1 MRAVSLLL
9 LVVALSPA
17 VETSAAFLA
26 AVVAVPP
33 PATLCVA
40 GVCREVGAERITLS
54 PAAEARQF
62 VWIAADASR
71 VIAGIVAAGA
81 TAPALAD
88 ETRAVHRFSALTS
101 DGARRVSASFEL
113 RCGDAVWTWSLREL
127 PRAVTEL
134 AHPAG
139 ECALTVQ
146 APGYKTATK
155 GLGAANVGAI
165 YLHRLPVISGT
176 VADAVTRAPIGRAD
190 LFLPGGQRLTSTDA
204 DGRFRAPIDGP
215 WPARLR
221 VEATGRAPKSVPV
234 PGAIADTDLPIMLSR
249 GGNVTVS
256 LEPPLGQE
264 AVRWEAR
271 RILEGAD
278 DEKVRSGEVAAGQ
291 SSFSVEGLDPGPYRV
306 IVAGDGPLQR
316 FAAPVM
322 VDEGATASAAVRI
335 ESSRLEL
342 EVRRAGKP
350 APASEVEVIFRDGD
364 AVWRSRVST
373 DDRGQAIEEIWQ
385 AGPYLASVAG
395 WSESKRLVAS
405 ETISWALDLPDR
417 VIRGRLLDAATKQAL
432 SGAAVFLEARDEHGS
447 QVSSLAR
454 SGADGAYTFESVPA
468 GSYVLTVRAD
478 GYETLQTSPA
488 PIAEDTHLETRDL
501 RVHPLGGHTLR
512 VVNSFGVPIPGA
524 AVWIATA
531 AGVRSA
537 GVAKEDGRVVLPLA
551 VNEAGEAFVFPR
563 SGSLAITRFGAMTE
577 SGAEELRVVVPDGVS
592 SLEMLTVSTDGEP
605 LPRVPF
611 IIRVNGVVMPGM
623 VYEAMARHQGLPLWS
638 DASGRA
644 LLSRMPPGRY
654 EIWPL
659 TSPADRRAVESLAPP
674 PAPVNVMLTPGH
686 HVAKLT
692 FKPKTS

>member
-1 MRAVSLLL
+1 MI
-9 LVVALSPA
+9 
-17 VETSAAFLA
+17 LA
-26 AVVAVPP
+26 AALLATVVTAPP

-40 GVCREVGAERITLS
+40 GVCRDVGAERITLS

-71 VIAGIVAAGA
+71 VVSGVVAAGA
-81 TAPALAD
+81 TAPALED

-101 DGARRVSASFEL
+101 DGSRRVSPSFEL
-113 RCGDAVWTWSLREL
+113 RCGEAVWTWSLREL
-127 PRAVTEL
+127 PRTVTEL
-134 AHPAG
+134 AHTAG

-146 APGYKTATK
+146 AAGYKTATK
-155 GLGAANVGAI
+155 TLGAANVGAI

-176 VADAVTRAPIGRAD
+176 VTDAVTRTPIGRAD
-190 LFLPGGQRLTSTDA
+190 LFLPSGQRLTGTDN

-221 VEATGRAPKSVPV
+221 VEAIGRAPKSVPV
-234 PGAIADTDLPIMLSR
+234 PSAIADIDLPILMSR

-256 LEPPLGQE
+256 LEPPLAQE
-264 AVRWEAR
+264 ALRWEAR
-271 RILEGAD
+271 RIIADTD

-291 SSFSVEGLDPGPYRV
+291 SSFSVEGLDPGPYRI
-306 IVAGDGPLQR
+306 IVAGEGPLQR
-316 FAAPVM
+316 FAAPVL
-322 VDEGATASAAVRI
+322 VDDGATATATVRI
-335 ESSRLEL
+335 ESARLEL

-350 APASEVEVIFRDGD
+350 APATNIELVFRDGD
-364 AVWRSRVST
+364 AVWRTSVAT
-373 DDRGQAIEEIWQ
+373 DDRGQAVEEIWQ
-385 AGPYLASVAG
+385 AGPYLAFVSG
-395 WSESKRLVAS
+395 WSESKRLTAS
-405 ETISWALDLPDR
+405 ETISWTLDVPDR
-417 VIRGRLLDAATKQAL
+417 VIRGRLLDAATKQPVRDAV
-432 SGAAVFLEARDEHGS
+432 VFLEARDGEGS
-447 QVSSLAR
+447 QVSSMK
-454 SGADGAYTFESVPA
+454 SSDADGVYAFESVPA
-468 GSYVLTVRAD
+468 GSYALTVRAD
-478 GYETLQTSPA
+478 GYETLRTASA
-488 PIAEDTHLETRDL
+488 PIAEETHLETRDL
-501 RVHPLGGHTLR
+501 HVQPLGGHSLR

-551 VNEAGEAFVFPR
+551 MNESGEAYVFPR
-563 SGSLAITRFGAMTE
+563 SGSFAITRFGAVTE
-577 SGAEELRVVVPDGVS
+577 SGAEELRVVVPDGVA

-623 VYEAMARHQGLPLWS
+623 VYEAMARHQGLPIWS

-659 TSPADRRAVESLAPP
+659 TSPADRRAVESPAPP

-692 FKPKTS
+692 FKPKAS